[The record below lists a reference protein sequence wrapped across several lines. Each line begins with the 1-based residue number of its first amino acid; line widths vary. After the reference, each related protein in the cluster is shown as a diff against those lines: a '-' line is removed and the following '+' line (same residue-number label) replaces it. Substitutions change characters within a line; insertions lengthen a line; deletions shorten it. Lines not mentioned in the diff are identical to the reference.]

1 MYLGGEIGYEIKVKD
16 KKNLTSYAINGL
28 GRIGKLI
35 LRPLLESG
43 AKIAFINDA
52 VGNPAMK
59 DQRGEGEERKRE
71 RQSGEGGE
79 EEDEERG
86 NTKKGMISCGTDKGS
101 SSDSG
106 ETIKPRD
113 QQNYFSKFVPSC
125 TGSTA
130 SHTCTFVALKLFCIP
145 TLSSY
150 FLLLVQFCHSWSR
163 LVKIQVE
170 ASRFHQEQTV
180 KWRWGRV

>member
-1 MYLGGEIGYEIKVKD
+1 MSDLSDE
-16 KKNLTSYAINGL
+16 TA
-28 GRIGKLI
+28 
-35 LRPLLESG
+35 PLNPSTDS
-43 AKIAFINDA
+43 IADT
-52 VGNPAMK
+52 
-59 DQRGEGEERKRE
+59 
-71 RQSGEGGE
+71 E

-170 ASRFHQEQTV
+170 TSRFHQEQTV